1 MSPVS
6 DPRDAKIAALL
17 ADRFDVL
24 GHLGRGGF
32 ATVYRVQN
40 RRLNRVEAL
49 KVLSAD
55 LEEPDFAERFR
66 QEARMAASLD
76 HPHIIKIFDFGQAED
91 ICWFTMQLVD
101 GPTLNRE
108 LKQRGVW
115 SEVESAKLA
124 ADVLDALDYS
134 HRRGIIHRD
143 MKPENILIDEDRRPF
158 VMDFGIAKSEQ
169 SVVHTRTGTILGS
182 PAYIAPEQLTG
193 GAVDGRADIYSLG
206 ATLYRMVSNSF
217 PFQDSDPV
225 RMAMKRFTMAPEP
238 LEPKRPG
245 IDPSFVAIVMK
256 ALERE
261 PANRFAT
268 AGEMAT
274 MLRLFLAGKPVD
286 LPLAPTVV
294 LPSSALEPGG
304 TPRGFSAP
312 FPSAAGPARTAGAAV
327 DSASMPTIRT
337 PGAAFAAQSAAV
349 PAPPPAAVS
358 EPAPAPARRSRAPIF
373 AAAAAVAV
381 AAGVLAVVLRGG
393 LNRPGAQAVPG
404 PGSSGSAAASLPR
417 EAPTPAAR
425 PTDAVASL
433 PAPTVAPEPL
443 PTTAPA
449 RPVEERPRPT
459 PRGAREH
466 EREVRTARRDEPAP
480 SEPVRRRPVV
490 PALIEN
496 EVALDLPASV
506 AREYANRSVGLA
518 VVVGEDGSAKEVRV
532 ISPVCPECDRSARA
546 AVLRYRFKPARDAEG
561 RPVESKV
568 AVPVIISAPE

>member
-1 MSPVS
+1 MSPTS
-6 DPRDAKIAALL
+6 DPRDARIAALL

-40 RRLNRVEAL
+40 RTLNRVEAL

-66 QEARMAASLD
+66 QEARLAASLD

-91 ICWFTMQLVD
+91 IFWFTMQLVD

-261 PANRFAT
+261 PANRFST
-268 AGEMAT
+268 AGEMAS

-286 LPLAPTVV
+286 LPFAPTVAMT
-294 LPSSALEPGG
+294 SSPLEPGG

-312 FPSAAGPARTAGAAV
+312 FKSATASAASPGAAV

-337 PGAAFAAQSAAV
+337 PR
-349 PAPPPAAVS
+349 
-358 EPAPAPARRSRAPIF
+358 APARPPSVAESVEPAEAAPLPHPGRSRAPIW

-381 AAGVLAVVLRGG
+381 AAGVLVVVLRGG
-393 LNRPGAQAVPG
+393 LGGTNSPAVPA
-404 PGSSGSAAASLPR
+404 PVSGSSTSSARPR
-417 EAPTPAAR
+417 EAPSPIPPTAVPVPTAAPVVVEEPPAKPTPKPERDVRAAR
-425 PTDAVASL
+425 RDADK
-433 PAPTVAPEPL
+433 
-443 PTTAPA
+443 PA
-449 RPVEERPRPT
+449 RP
-459 PRGAREH
+459 
-466 EREVRTARRDEPAP
+466 
-480 SEPVRRRPVV
+480 EPVSRPADVPASAHRRAVV
-490 PALIEN
+490 PAGIES
-496 EVALDLPASV
+496 EAAIELPASV
-506 AREYANRSVGLA
+506 AREHGNQSVGLA
-518 VVVGEDGSAKEVRV
+518 VIVGEDGSAKEVRV
-532 ISPVCPECDRSARA
+532 ISPVCPECDRAARA
-546 AVLRYRFKPARDAEG
+546 AVMRYRFRPAKDAEG
-561 RPVESKV
+561 KPVESRV
-568 AVPVIISAPE
+568 AVPVIIPAPE

>member
-40 RRLNRVEAL
+40 RKLNRVEAL

-66 QEARMAASLD
+66 QEARLAASLD
-76 HPHIIKIFDFGQAED
+76 HPHIIKIFDFGQVED

-124 ADVLDALDYS
+124 ADILDALDYS

-225 RMAMKRFTMAPEP
+225 RMAMKRFTMPPEP

-261 PANRFAT
+261 PANRFST

-286 LPLAPTVV
+286 LPIAPTVV
-294 LPSSALEPGG
+294 MTTPPLEPGG

-312 FPSAAGPARTAGAAV
+312 FPSAAVSPSAAASASTPV

-337 PGAAFAAQSAAV
+337 DPRPVPATPPVEPVPPEPPKRSRVPIVAAV
-349 PAPPPAAVS
+349 V
-358 EPAPAPARRSRAPIF
+358 
-373 AAAAAVAV
+373 AVAV
-381 AAGVLAVVLRGG
+381 AAGVLVVVLRGG
-393 LNRPGAQAVPG
+393 LGGSNAPAVPG
-404 PGSSGSAAASLPR
+404 PSSARSR
-417 EAPTPAAR
+417 EAPAATIAAPTAAPLVSVPTVGPTSAPVAEEPAAR
-425 PTDAVASL
+425 PT
-433 PAPTVAPEPL
+433 
-443 PTTAPA
+443 
-449 RPVEERPRPT
+449 PRP
-459 PRGAREH
+459 
-466 EREVRTARRDEPAP
+466 EREVRTARRDPGTSSRSETVSRPPEP
-480 SEPVRRRPVV
+480 SHRRAVV
-490 PALIEN
+490 PAGIET
-496 EVALDLPASV
+496 EVPIDLPASI
-506 AREYANRSVGLA
+506 AREHGNQSVGLA
-518 VVVGEDGSAKEVRV
+518 VIVGEDGSAKEVRV
-532 ISPVCPECDRSARA
+532 ISPVCPECDRAARA
-546 AVLRYRFKPARDAEG
+546 AVLRYRFKPAKDAEG
-561 RPVESKV
+561 KPVESRV
-568 AVPVIISAPE
+568 AVPVIIPAPD